1 MVNMVAS
8 KHPFY
13 FVYDQETRQH
23 LAAIERKYHS
33 LIRQTITKQLT
44 YEPDVKTR
52 NRKPLSS
59 SAEFGEAT
67 WEIRFGPNNRFRVF
81 YRIDISKRE
90 LRVLAIGVKKRNQLW
105 IGGERFEL

>member
-1 MVNMVAS
+1 MTVS
-8 KHPFY
+8 KQPFDL
-13 FVYDQETRQH
+13 VYDQEIRQH
-23 LAAIERKYHS
+23 LAAIERKHHS
-33 LIRQTITKQLT
+33 LIRQTIIEQLT

-52 NRKPLSS
+52 NRKPLTS

-81 YRIDISKRE
+81 YRSDITKRE
-90 LRVLAIGVKKRNQLW
+90 VRILAIGVKQRNELW